1 MPWWIWILIA
11 LACLALEVM
20 TPGGIILLFFGVS
33 AGVVGTLVAVGLG
46 GPLWFQVLLFSF
58 LSIVSVLT
66 LRGPIVRR
74 MRVTNA
80 ASRAVDSLVG
90 ERGVLLEDLSPG
102 DIGKA
107 ELRGTS
113 WNARNVGEVLL
124 AKGQR
129 CVVKEVDGVNLMIG
143 AE

>member
-1 MPWWIWILIA
+1 M
-11 LACLALEVM
+11 
-20 TPGGIILLFFGVS
+20 
-33 AGVVGTLVAVGLG
+33 AVGLG

-80 ASRAVDSLVG
+80 ASRAVDLLVG

-107 ELRGTS
+107 KLRGTS

>member
-80 ASRAVDSLVG
+80 ASRAVDLLVG

-107 ELRGTS
+107 KLRGTS